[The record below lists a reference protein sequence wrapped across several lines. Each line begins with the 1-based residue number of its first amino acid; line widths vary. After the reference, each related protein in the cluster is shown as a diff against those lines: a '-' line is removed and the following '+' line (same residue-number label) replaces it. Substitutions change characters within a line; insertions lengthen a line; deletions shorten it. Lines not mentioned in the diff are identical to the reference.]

1 MSKKIIHAALL
12 GLGTVG
18 TGVYKV
24 LKSQEE
30 EMEQKIGAAVA
41 IKKILVRNL
50 KKAAAKLQEPELL
63 TDSWQEILE
72 DESIDIIIEVMGGI
86 HPAKEYIT
94 AALRA
99 GKHVVTANKD
109 LVASFGGELL
119 DCAAEHHCDF
129 LFDASVAGGIPIIRP
144 LKQCLAGNH
153 ISEVVG
159 IVNGTTNFIL
169 TKMTQE
175 HMEFA
180 DALALATRLG
190 YAEADPT
197 ADIQG
202 YDAGR
207 KVAIMASIAFNS
219 RVTFEDVSTEGITHI
234 SSKDIRYAKELGCV
248 IKLLGVAKNAENGI
262 EVKVQPM
269 LVPEGHP
276 LASVNDSF
284 NAVFVHGDAVD
295 DAMFYGRG
303 AGELPTASAIVGD
316 VFDIV
321 RNILFQCTGR
331 ISCTCYKELPIK
343 KQEETESR
351 FFLRLHVDDKPGVLA
366 GIASVLGNYKV
377 SIAQMIQKHR
387 KEDFAE
393 IVVVTSEVR
402 EGNFHDAMLII
413 EGMEAVHKI
422 SSVIRVYG
430 EQE

>member
-1 MSKKIIHAALL
+1 MSKKVINAALL

-24 LKSQEE
+24 LRQQRD
-30 EMEQKIGAAVA
+30 EMGQKIGAVVE

-50 KKAAAKLQEPELL
+50 KKAAAKIDDPSVL
-63 TDSWQEILE
+63 TNNWKEIVE
-72 DESIDIIIEVMGGI
+72 DDSIDLVIEVMGGI
-86 HPAKEYIT
+86 EPARTWILE
-94 AALRA
+94 AFQA

-109 LVASFGGELL
+109 LVASYGSELL
-119 DCAAEHHCDF
+119 DSAAEYRRDF
-129 LFDASVAGGIPIIRP
+129 LFEASVAGGIPIIRP

-153 ISEVVG
+153 ISEVMG

-175 HMEFA
+175 GMEFA
-180 DALALATRLG
+180 EALALATKLG

-202 YDAGR
+202 LDAGR
-207 KVAIMASIAFNS
+207 KMAIMASIAFNS
-219 RVTFEDVSTEGITHI
+219 RVTFQDVSTEGITQI

-248 IKLLGVAKNAENGI
+248 IKLLGVARNTDTGI
-262 EVKVQPM
+262 EVRVHPM
-269 LVPEGHP
+269 LIPDTHP
-276 LASVNDSF
+276 LATVNDSF

-321 RNILFQCTGR
+321 RNILADATGR
-331 ISCTCYKELPIK
+331 IGCTCYKQLPIK
-343 KQEETESR
+343 DPDDMESR
-351 FFLRLHVDDKPGVLA
+351 FFLRLHVDDRPGVLA
-366 GIASVLGNYKV
+366 SIASVLGNNNV
-377 SIAQMIQKHR
+377 SIAQVIQKQ
-387 KEDFAE
+387 KDGDLAE
-393 IVVVTSEVR
+393 IVVVTAGVR
-402 EGNFHDAMLII
+402 EGDFNDAMLII
-413 EGMEAVHKI
+413 EGMNAVHKV

-430 EQE
+430 E